1 MAHKRHEPED
11 HKDTVNGLVYKKAKM
26 GEYTDFALECD
37 GVKIPVHKVI
47 VCSQIQAFAA
57 ACAGGFKEGC
67 SGIYRIEKFPL
78 SSVRHL
84 VQFLYTGDY
93 DLTTDADK
101 GPSDQNPVLPPSLS
115 PSAATTAAVTTA
127 AVAAD
132 LSKNLVAHIHMAE
145 MADYY
150 HVLGLKELV
159 HKKVDETLRL
169 PWSPEGFAD
178 AVNMAFKIANDDVL
192 RERLAATVTDHL
204 DDFIGT
210 DNRINLFTHDA
221 SFRVLRIL
229 NGKMK
234 QSVRRARESQRRTK
248 ESLELQTGLAQQL
261 RSERD
266 LANGYHLVVT
276 HYQQGSTVE
285 VTSTCMK
292 CRAVATKTYHP
303 GGFNI
308 TCNCRAALNR

>member
-1 MAHKRHEPED
+1 
-11 HKDTVNGLVYKKAKM
+11 

-57 ACAGGFKEGC
+57 ACTGGFKEGC

-93 DLTTDADK
+93 DLTNDA
-101 GPSDQNPVLPPSLS
+101 GNPVLPSSLS

-127 AVAAD
+127 AVASD

-178 AVNMAFKIANDDVL
+178 AVNMAFKIADDGVL
-192 RERLAATVTDHL
+192 REKLAATVADHL

-210 DNRINLFTHDA
+210 DNRI
-221 SFRVLRIL
+221 
-229 NGKMK
+229 
-234 QSVRRARESQRRTK
+234 
-248 ESLELQTGLAQQL
+248 
-261 RSERD
+261 
-266 LANGYHLVVT
+266 
-276 HYQQGSTVE
+276 
-285 VTSTCMK
+285 
-292 CRAVATKTYHP
+292 
-303 GGFNI
+303 
-308 TCNCRAALNR
+308 